1 MKGKAH
7 WHILAGLLLAVVT
20 AVVFRELSGRLPEGS
35 EGYKFIAG
43 AVAACKFL
51 GEIFMRAL
59 QMLIVPLIVTSVV
72 AGIASLHG
80 MEGFGRLGGKTVGFY
95 ALTSFL
101 AIVVGLALV
110 NVVKPGIEDGRGSVV
125 IKQAFEEAA
134 TNASE
139 ADKAKIAA
147 AQGRKSSDVW
157 DIFKR
162 MFPKNIFS
170 AASDNGQMLGLIV
183 FSILFALAMTRL
195 PLNEITTLREVF
207 QSLNDVMI
215 VITRWV
221 MLVAP
226 IGVYALVVP
235 VVYGTG
241 IELFQKL
248 GLYFVTVLAALAVHF
263 FITLPLILSVM
274 GKVSPLAHFKAMRTA
289 LLTAFST
296 SSSSATLP
304 VTMRCVQDNAGV
316 TKKTASF
323 TLPLGAT
330 VNMDGTALYEC
341 VAVIFVSQV
350 VGFEMGLGAQFMVVV
365 AALLTSIGVAGIP
378 SASLVAILLIM
389 KNSGIPHATEA
400 AFLLLAID
408 RPLDMC
414 RTAVNVFGDSCAAV
428 VIGKSE
434 GEEGIL
440 EVEGPTSKVEG

>member
-7 WHILAGLLLAVVT
+7 WQILVGLLLAVLT
-20 AVVFRELSGRLPEGS
+20 AVVFRELSGRLPEDS
-35 EGYKFIAG
+35 EGAKFIAG
-43 AVAACKFL
+43 AVSACKFV
-51 GEIFMRAL
+51 GVIFMRAL

-95 ALTSFL
+95 AMTSFA
-101 AIVVGLALV
+101 AIVVGLLLV
-110 NVVKPGIEDGRGSVV
+110 NLVKPGLEDGKPSQV
-125 IKQAFEEAA
+125 IRMAIDDQAANA
-134 TNASE
+134 TE

-147 AQGRKSSDVW
+147 AEGREASDVW
-157 DIFKR
+157 GIFKR
-162 MFPKNIFS
+162 MFPPNIFK
-170 AASDNGQMLGLIV
+170 AATDNGQMLGLIV
-183 FSILFALAMTRL
+183 FSIMFALAMTRL
-195 PLNEITTLREVF
+195 PLKEISTLRDVF

-215 VITRWV
+215 VMTRWV
-221 MLVAP
+221 MMVAP
-226 IGVYALVVP
+226 IGIYALIVP
-235 VVYGTG
+235 IVFETG
-241 IELFQKL
+241 LELFQKL

-263 FITLPLILSVM
+263 FITLPLILSLM
-274 GKVSPLAHFKAMRTA
+274 GKVNPLAHFKAMRTA

-316 TKKTASF
+316 SKKTASF

-350 VGFEMGLGAQFMVVV
+350 VGFEMGLGAQFMVVL

-440 EVEGPTSKVEG
+440 EEKAE

>member
-7 WHILAGLLLAVVT
+7 WQILTGLVLAALT
-20 AVVFRELSGRLPEGS
+20 GWVFKNLSGRLPEGS
-35 EGYKFIAG
+35 EGLAFITS
-43 AVAACKFL
+43 AVAGCAFV
-51 GEIFMRAL
+51 GTIFMQAL
-59 QMLIVPLIVTSVV
+59 QMLIVPLIVTSVI

-95 ALTSFL
+95 AMTSFL
-101 AIVVGLALV
+101 AIVVGLVLV
-110 NVVKPGIEDGRGSVV
+110 NVLKPGLENGRPNEV
-125 IKQAFEEAA
+125 IRMAIDDQAA
-134 TNASE
+134 NASE
-139 ADKAKIAA
+139 ADRAKIAA
-147 AQGRKSSDVW
+147 AGERKAADVW

-162 MFPKNIFS
+162 MFPPNIFK
-170 AASDNGQMLGLIV
+170 AATENGQMLGLIV
-183 FSILFALAMTRL
+183 FSIIFALAMTRL
-195 PLNEITTLREVF
+195 PIGEISTLREVF

-215 VITRWV
+215 VMTRWV

-226 IGVYALVVP
+226 IGVYALIVP
-235 VVYGTG
+235 IIYETG
-241 IELFQKL
+241 LELFQKL
-248 GLYFVTVLAALAVHF
+248 GLYFVTVLLALGVHF
-263 FITLPLILSVM
+263 FITLPLILSLM
-274 GKVSPLAHFKAMRTA
+274 AKVSPVAHMKAMRTA

-316 TKKTASF
+316 SKKTASF

-350 VGFEMGLGAQFMVVV
+350 VGFELGLGAQVMVVV

-389 KNSGIPHATEA
+389 RNSGIPHATEA

-408 RPLDMC
+408 RPLDML

-434 GEEGIL
+434 GELGIL
-440 EVEGPTSKVEG
+440 EEMPPADGGV

>member
-7 WHILAGLLLAVVT
+7 WQILTGLVLAALT
-20 AVVFRELSGRLPEGS
+20 GWVFKNLSGRLPEGS
-35 EGYKFIAG
+35 EGLAFITA
-43 AVAACKFL
+43 AVAGCGFV
-51 GEIFMRAL
+51 GTIFMQAL
-59 QMLIVPLIVTSVV
+59 QMLIVPLIVTSVI

-95 ALTSFL
+95 AMTSFL
-101 AIVVGLALV
+101 AIVVGLLLV
-110 NVVKPGIEDGRGSVV
+110 NVLKPGLENGRPNEV
-125 IKQAFEEAA
+125 IRMAIDDQAANA
-134 TNASE
+134 TE

-147 AQGRKSSDVW
+147 AGERKASDVW

-162 MFPKNIFS
+162 MFPPNIFK
-170 AASDNGQMLGLIV
+170 AATENGQMLGLIV
-183 FSILFALAMTRL
+183 FSLIFALAMTRL
-195 PLNEITTLREVF
+195 PIGEISTLREVF

-215 VITRWV
+215 VMTRWV

-226 IGVYALVVP
+226 IGVYALIVP
-235 VVYGTG
+235 IIYETG
-241 IELFQKL
+241 LELFQKL
-248 GLYFVTVLAALAVHF
+248 GLYFVTVLLALGVHF
-263 FITLPLILSVM
+263 FVTLPLILLLM
-274 GKVSPLAHFKAMRTA
+274 AKVSPLAHMKAMRTA

-316 TKKTASF
+316 SKKTASF

-350 VGFEMGLGAQFMVVV
+350 VGFELGLGAQVMVVV

-389 KNSGIPHATEA
+389 RNSGIPHATEA

-408 RPLDMC
+408 RPLDML

-434 GEEGIL
+434 GELGIL
-440 EVEGPTSKVEG
+440 EEMPPADGGV

>member
-7 WHILAGLLLAVVT
+7 WQILTGLVLAAGT
-20 AVVFRELSGRLPEGS
+20 AMVFQKFGARLPEGS
-35 EGYKFIAG
+35 DGLAFING
-43 AVAACKFL
+43 TVEVCRFTGK
-51 GEIFMRAL
+51 IFMRAL
-59 QMLIVPLIVTSVV
+59 QMLIVPLIVTSVI

-95 ALTSFL
+95 ALTSFM
-101 AIVVGLALV
+101 AILVGLVVV
-110 NVVKPGIEDGRGSVV
+110 NVVKPGLENGKPNEV
-125 IKQAFEEAA
+125 IRMAIDEQAASATDAEKAKVEAA
-134 TNASE
+134 G
-139 ADKAKIAA
+139 
-147 AQGRKSSDVW
+147 GRKSADVW

-162 MFPKNIFS
+162 MFPPNIFK
-170 AASDNGQMLGLIV
+170 AATDNGQMLGLIV
-183 FSILFALAMTRL
+183 FSIMFALAMTRL
-195 PLNEITTLREVF
+195 PIAEISTLRDVF

-215 VITRWV
+215 VMTKWV
-221 MLVAP
+221 MATAP
-226 IGVYALVVP
+226 IGVFALILP
-235 VVYGTG
+235 IVYGTG
-241 IELFQKL
+241 GELFVKL
-248 GLYFVTVLAALAVHF
+248 GLYFVTVLGALGIHF
-263 FITLPLILSVM
+263 FITLPLILSLL
-274 GKVSPLAHFKAMRTA
+274 GKVSPLAHYKAMRTA

-316 TKKTASF
+316 SKKTASF

-350 VGFEMGLGAQFMVVV
+350 VGFEMGLGAQFMVVL

-389 KNSGIPHATEA
+389 KSSGIPHATEA

-440 EVEGPTSKVEG
+440 EGATDQKVDD